1 MVRVPSDSVRTHSCD
16 SVYLRSAG
24 MLMRMLQLS
33 LRVGRAWLFQQAI
46 EGCLKRRQNL
56 AVAHE
61 RQFYHACRQL
71 FVADDDVHF
80 IARFHARRHPGERD
94 GFLHR
99 WRESAARDLALA
111 VGCDDFLVST
121 KHATGAAVFLLQNQ
135 AYKARLRSIRFQR
148 GTSDECAIRVGE
160 VDGPREAG
168 VER

>member
-1 MVRVPSDSVRTHSCD
+1 MVNVPSDSVRTHSCD

-24 MLMRMLQLS
+24 MLMRMLQS
-33 LRVGRAWLFQQAI
+33 VFEGGTCVAFLRAFGTAS
-46 EGCLKRRQNL
+46 KRRQNL

-99 WRESAARDLALA
+99 WRECAARNLAFT
-111 VGCDDFLVST
+111 VGGDHFLVRT
-121 KHATGAAVFLLQNQ
+121 KPATGAAVFLLQNP
-135 AYKARLRSIRFQR
+135 
-148 GTSDECAIRVGE
+148 SD
-160 VDGPREAG
+160 
-168 VER
+168 